1 MSEIK
6 KGQTVVVV
14 PRYELF
20 EHFADIGV
28 RGIGRTLAEAFEQGA
43 LALTSVITDPGLV
56 NLDSEVIVGCGA
68 PDPELLFVDWLN
80 AIIYEMATRH
90 MLFGKYS
97 VEINGNSLIGRA
109 IGEIVN
115 IERHQPAVEVKG
127 ATFTQL
133 KVYQNEHGFW
143 VAQCV
148 VDV

>member
-1 MSEIK
+1 MSEIRK
-6 KGQTVVVV
+6 AQTGVVV

-43 LALTSVITDPGLV
+43 LALTFVITDPGSV
-56 NLDSEVIVGCGA
+56 NLDSEVTVKCEA

-90 MLFGKYS
+90 MIFGKYS
-97 VEINGNSLIGRA
+97 VEITGNSLVGRA
-109 IGEIVN
+109 IGETVDK
-115 IERHQPAVEVKG
+115 ERHQPAVEIKA